1 MVIIWN
7 IHPSHFIF
15 KILHIPSMT
24 DQIMNS
30 LLYLSQCFEANNC
43 VCTYSYLT
51 KLWGHVWEVIIPNS
65 KRKLLDFFFWRTSSS
80 SIYTLFHFW
89 WCKYIA
95 IILILITMIII
106 ILITLVMLRSYQGMN
121 KNSTVH
127 WEFHIKI

>member
-7 IHPSHFIF
+7 RHPSHFIF

-65 KRKLLDFFFWRTSSS
+65 KRKLLDFFWRTSSS